1 MDNEEEE
8 ELEGRR
14 LPTPSSEGSTS
25 GLTGGGGG
33 GGEIWLVDGAG
44 GRKLSCTN
52 QHCRRRRHSS
62 SVFRIAKSFTIVN
75 LIETTREV
83 LV

>member
-25 GLTGGGGG
+25 GLTGGSGN
-33 GGEIWLVDGAG
+33 GEIWLVDGAG

-52 QHCRRRRHSS
+52 QHRRRRRHSS
-62 SVFRIAKSFTIVN
+62 SVFRMAQSFSIVN